1 MPQLRV
7 LRLET
12 TLLATEG
19 VDSAFIEIDESARD
33 SLGGGGRIPVRAT
46 FNGAE
51 YRGTICKMG
60 GAFRLGVNKEVRA
73 AARIEPGDALQVT
86 LARDLAPRIV
96 DVPSD
101 LAAALRRQRPARE
114 EFERLSFTHRKENV
128 RWIESAKKAETRQ
141 ARVAKAIEM
150 LRAGRRTPDAS

>member
-1 MPQLRV
+1 
-7 LRLET
+7 LET
-12 TLLATEG
+12 TLLATAG

-86 LARDLAPRIV
+86 LARDLA
-96 DVPSD
+96 
-101 LAAALRRQRPARE
+101 AALRRQRPARE